1 MFCMSV
7 LPPCICIYT
16 KCVLGPLELE
26 VEMLVNDHFLC
37 RELNLDPPQEQQVL
51 LTSDPFSDPLCS
63 PLSQMLEFKFW
74 WTVKKKLPRVA
85 DAVVQVRRW
94 PSIPVP
100 LHSVSSTLSH
110 RIVQAYSCIVSGHY
124 LASWLVLAR
133 RCPSGLCH
141 ILSQDKKA
149 PVVLFWLR
157 NKMKV
162 LVDKSENGSL

>member
-7 LPPCICIYT
+7 LPPCMYLHQMYAGSPRTGVRDACEW
-16 KCVLGPLELE
+16 P
-26 VEMLVNDHFLC
+26 FLC
-37 RELNLDPPQEQQVL
+37 RELNPDPPQEQQVL

-63 PLSQMLEFKFW
+63 PVSQMLELKFW
-74 WTVKKKLPRVA
+74 WTVKKKLPGVA
-85 DAVVQVRRW
+85 DVVVQVRCW

-100 LHSVSSTLSH
+100 LYSGSSTLSH
-110 RIVQAYSCIVSGHY
+110 RIVQAHSCIVSGHY

-149 PVVLFWLR
+149 PVVL
-157 NKMKV
+157 V
-162 LVDKSENGSL
+162 LIEK